1 VASGSTINEKGI
13 MKMTKSLT
21 VPPQSMMMGYRE

>member
-1 VASGSTINEKGI
+1 

-21 VPPQSMMMGYRE
+21 VVFLAFAFIFTNINAQERNDVI